1 MDGLEFLLGRGKM
14 SFIDRL
20 LDPFRGKAITIPPYD
35 GAYKPNTA
43 LDDAPVLHA
52 HEAPD
57 NLVLWS
63 GKPVFSSGA
72 SVFKITG
79 AITEKIADYDA
90 DISAL
95 AALSD
100 DALIVALDNGKLLVH
115 GGTHDGK
122 AFDRLGSNVLRCP
135 TAVSVIDATTIVVT
149 VGSATYA
156 PSDWVVALMNKQA
169 TGSVWSLDIAS
180 GKATLLAER
189 LAWPSG
195 VQVDRDGSIYVS
207 EAFAHRIIRI
217 DATKGIM
224 PVLTRIPG
232 YPGRLSPARNG
243 GFWLSVFA
251 PRNRLIE
258 FVLQEKTFRH
268 DMLATIEREYWIAP
282 ALSSG
287 SDFLAP
293 LQCGSV
299 RTMGVHKPW
308 APSRSYGLAVR
319 LDSQCLP
326 EESFHSRSDGNRHGL
341 TSILDTGSSVLATV
355 KGADLI
361 IELGKGDGQ

>member
-1 MDGLEFLLGRGKM
+1 M

-20 LDPFRGKAITIPPYD
+20 LDPFRGRAITIPPYD

-43 LDDAPVLHA
+43 LDDASVLHS
-52 HEAPD
+52 HKAPD
-57 NLVLWS
+57 NLIHWS
-63 GKPVFSSGA
+63 GRPVFSSGA
-72 SVFKITG
+72 SVFEISGTK
-79 AITEKIADYDA
+79 AEKVAGYEA

-100 DALIVALDNGKLLVH
+100 DALIVALDNGKLFIQ
-115 GGTHDGK
+115 GGVHDGK
-122 AFDRLGSNVLRCP
+122 IFDRLGSNILRCP
-135 TAVSVIDATTIVVT
+135 TAVSVVDATTIAIA

-156 PSDWVVALMNKQA
+156 PSDWVVALMNKEA
-169 TGSVWSLDIAS
+169 TGSVWTLDIVS
-180 GKATLLAER
+180 GKTRLLADR
-189 LAWPSG
+189 LAWPAG
-195 VQVDRDGSIYVS
+195 VQADRNGSIYVS

-217 DATKGIM
+217 DVRSGVT

-232 YPGRLSPARNG
+232 YPGKLSPAQNG

-258 FVLQEKTFRH
+258 FVLQEKAFRR
-268 DMLATIEREYWIAP
+268 DMLETIEREYWIAP

-287 SDFLAP
+287 ADFLAP

-326 EESFHSRSDGNRHGL
+326 TESFHSRSDGTRHGL
-341 TSILDTGSSVLATV
+341 TSILDTGSLVLATV

-361 IELGKGDGQ
+361 IELGNGAGQ

>member
-1 MDGLEFLLGRGKM
+1 M

-35 GAYKPNTA
+35 GAFKPNNA
-43 LDDAPVLHA
+43 LDDASVQFQHN
-52 HEAPD
+52 APD
-57 NLVLWS
+57 NLVLWA
-63 GKPVFSSGA
+63 GKVFFSSNA
-72 SVFKITG
+72 SIF
-79 AITEKIADYDA
+79 AIAGETAEKVADYDA

-95 AALSD
+95 AVLSD
-100 DALIVALDNGKLLVH
+100 DALLVALENGTLVVR
-115 GGTHDGK
+115 GGVHDGRT
-122 AFDRLGSNVLRCP
+122 FDHLGSNRLICP
-135 TAVSVIDATTIVVT
+135 TAVSVLDPTTVV
-149 VGSATYA
+149 VAEGSNHHA
-156 PSDWVVALMNKQA
+156 PSDWVVDLMEKRA
-169 TGSVWSLDIAS
+169 TGSVWKLDITT
-180 GKATLLAER
+180 GEATLLADK

-195 VQVDRDGSIYVS
+195 VHAATDGTVHVS
-207 EAFAHRIIRI
+207 EAFAHRIVRV
-217 DATKGIM
+217 DPKNQRANVK

-232 YPGRLSPARNG
+232 YPGKLSTSANG

-258 FVLQEKTFRH
+258 FVLQEDAFRH
-268 DMLATIEREYWIAP
+268 DMLKTVEREHWIAP

-287 SDFLAP
+287 TSFLEP

-319 LDSQCLP
+319 LGNRFQPL
-326 EESFHSRSDGNRHGL
+326 ESFHSRSDGKRHGL
-341 TSILDTGSSVLATV
+341 TSVLETGQSVLASV

-361 IELGKGDGQ
+361 LDLGKGDKL

>member
-1 MDGLEFLLGRGKM
+1 M

-35 GAYKPNTA
+35 GAYKPNNA
-43 LDDAPVLHA
+43 LDDAPVLQSHK
-52 HEAPD
+52 APD
-57 NLVLWS
+57 NVVLWS
-63 GKPVFSSGA
+63 GTPVFSSGA
-72 SVFKITG
+72 SVFKITD
-79 AITEKIADYDA
+79 AAAEEIASYDA

-95 AALSD
+95 AVLSD
-100 DALIVALDNGKLLVH
+100 DALIVALDTGKLLIH
-115 GGTHDGK
+115 GGIYDGK
-122 AFDRLGSNVLRCP
+122 IFDRLGSNMLLCP
-135 TAVSVIDATTIVVT
+135 TAVSVIDATTIVVA
-149 VGSATYA
+149 VGSGTYA

-169 TGSVWSLDIAS
+169 TGSVWTLDIVS
-180 GKATLLAER
+180 GKATLLADR

-195 VQVDRDGSIYVS
+195 VHTIRDGSIYVS
-207 EAFAHRIIRI
+207 EAFAHRIIRV
-217 DATKGIM
+217 DAGMGAT

-258 FVLQEKTFRH
+258 FVLQEKAFRH
-268 DMLATIEREYWIAP
+268 DMLASIERECWIAP
-282 ALSSG
+282 ALSSR

-361 IELGKGDGQ
+361 IDLGKGDRQ